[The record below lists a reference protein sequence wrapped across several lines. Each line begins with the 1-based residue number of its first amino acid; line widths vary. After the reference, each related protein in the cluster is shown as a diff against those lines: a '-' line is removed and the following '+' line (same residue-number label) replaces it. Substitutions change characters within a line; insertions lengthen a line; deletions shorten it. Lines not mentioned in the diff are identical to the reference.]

1 MTRDQTPK
9 QEPQEAEG
17 PDQVDGLCVGLQVV
31 GQEGLHGSS
40 DGLDGSVTE
49 LPHPGNADIA
59 DAPGDL
65 SWRQLGKQFF
75 HSSSLFSCKSLS
87 SQLQNCRCLF

>member
-1 MTRDQTPK
+1 MTRDQTAK
-9 QEPQEAEG
+9 QEAEEAEG
-17 PDQVDGLCVGLQVV
+17 PDQVDGLGVGLEVV

-40 DGLDGSVTE
+40 DGLDGSVTK
-49 LPHPGNADIA
+49 LAHPGNADIA

-75 HSSSLFSCKSLS
+75 HSSRLCSLF
-87 SQLQNCRCLF
+87 